1 MTRFA
6 TRQFAWFLL
15 LLSALVGLS
24 ALASVAFGARVVGL
38 GEIWAGVSGQGTDIG
53 ALAVAERMPR
63 TAIAL
68 ACGACLGVSGA
79 LMQAVTRNPI
89 ADPGILGVNTGA
101 SLAVVLGIAFGGL
114 SSLFSTLWV
123 ALLGAALAAGL
134 VYTLGSLG
142 PGGTTPIKL
151 ALAGVAT
158 TAALSSLI
166 TMIRLPRAVGLDDFR
181 FWAIGSLGRGTWTTL
196 ATVAPF
202 IGVAL
207 AVAFAS
213 ASALN
218 SLALGDEM
226 ATALGV
232 RVARTRLAAA
242 GAGVALCA
250 VVTAVAGPIGFVG
263 LMVSH
268 VVRLVVGPDQRRVL
282 PLAALA
288 GAGLLTG
295 ADVVGRI
302 VNRPNE
308 IAVGIIT
315 AFLGAP
321 VLIYIVRT
329 TKVREL

>member
-1 MTRFA
+1 MTKRDFQRFG
-6 TRQFAWFLL
+6 WWVLL
-15 LLSALVGLS
+15 AIACLGLS
-24 ALASVAFGARVVGL
+24 ALASIAFGARVVGL
-38 GEIWAGVSGQGTDIG
+38 AEIWAGISGQGSDIG
-53 ALAVAERMPR
+53 ALAVAERLPR

-68 ACGACLGVSGA
+68 CCGACLGVSGA

-101 SLAVVLGIAFGGL
+101 SLAVVSGIAFAGL

-123 ALLGAALAAGL
+123 ALLGATLAAGL

-158 TAALSSLI
+158 TAALSSVI
-166 TMIRLPRAVGLDDFR
+166 TIIRLPRAAGLDDFR
-181 FWAIGSLGRGTWTTL
+181 FWAIGSLGRGTWQTL
-196 ATVAPF
+196 LTVAPF
-202 IGVAL
+202 MLTALLVAC
-207 AVAFAS
+207 AC

-232 RVARTRLAAA
+232 SVARTRLLAA
-242 GAGVALCA
+242 GAGVTLCA
-250 VVTAVAGPIGFVG
+250 VVTAVAGPISFVG
-263 LMVSH
+263 LLVSH

-282 PLAALA
+282 PLTALVGAA
-288 GAGLLTG
+288 LLTG
-295 ADVVGRI
+295 ADTIGRI
-302 VNRPNE
+302 VNRPDE